1 MRKKWTRCALK
12 LYWLRNAPTTTA
24 GIPSRHGAANSKFS
38 AVVRTHRAL
47 VLLAQR
53 VVEATS
59 DRRHKGH
66 PRFRRRLC
74 FSMIIGLSSDA
85 DRGKSSATG
94 RSWRA
99 SGRHCGRGALWI
111 PGVRHSHAR
120 YGRAAGCMLSRNQGM
135 KYRVLI
141 ADDHAIMREGVR
153 ALLQSDGSVEVVAAV
168 DNGRDAVRLA
178 VALKPDLAVMELT
191 MPQMDGLSAIRE
203 LVHHAVPTRILV
215 LTTHKTEEHVRASLK
230 AGAWGYVVKDAGAA
244 ELMLA
249 IHSVAQGKKFV
260 SPAVAE
266 RVVTGYLSADTGQAG
281 GSPSDVLTP
290 REKEVLKLIA
300 AGRRNREIAGC
311 LSLSVKTGEKHRANV
326 MKKLDLHNTAALTA
340 FAINDATLSAT

>member
-1 MRKKWTRCALK
+1 MARACVVF
-12 LYWLRNAPTTTA
+12 
-24 GIPSRHGAANSKFS
+24 GIGAVA
-38 AVVRTHRAL
+38 
-47 VLLAQR
+47 
-53 VVEATS
+53 
-59 DRRHKGH
+59 
-66 PRFRRRLC
+66 
-74 FSMIIGLSSDA
+74 
-85 DRGKSSATG
+85 
-94 RSWRA
+94 
-99 SGRHCGRGALWI
+99 GALFIVSFI
-111 PGVRHSHAR
+111 PEAFGDYPLAYAIAMLATAEQQVAH
-120 YGRAAGCMLSRNQGM
+120 MLSRNQGM

-153 ALLQSDGSVEVVAAV
+153 ALLLSDGSIEVVAAV

-203 LVHHAVPTRILV
+203 LVHRAVPTRILV
-215 LTTHKTEEHVRASLK
+215 LTRHKTEEHVRASLK
-230 AGAWGYVVKDAGAA
+230 AGAWGYVVKDASAA

-311 LSLSVKTGEKHRANV
+311 LSLSVKTVEKHRANV

>member
-1 MRKKWTRCALK
+1 MVRACVVF
-12 LYWLRNAPTTTA
+12 
-24 GIPSRHGAANSKFS
+24 GIGAVA
-38 AVVRTHRAL
+38 
-47 VLLAQR
+47 
-53 VVEATS
+53 
-59 DRRHKGH
+59 
-66 PRFRRRLC
+66 
-74 FSMIIGLSSDA
+74 
-85 DRGKSSATG
+85 
-94 RSWRA
+94 
-99 SGRHCGRGALWI
+99 GALLVDCLM
-111 PGVRHSHAR
+111 PEVFGDYPLAHAIAMLATAEQQLA
-120 YGRAAGCMLSRNQGM
+120 YMLSRNQGM

-153 ALLQSDGSVEVVAAV
+153 ALLLSDGSVEVVAAV

-191 MPQMDGLSAIRE
+191 MPQVDGLSAIRE
-203 LVHHAVPTRILV
+203 LVQRAVPTRVLV
-215 LTTHKTEEHVRASLK
+215 LTTHKTEDHVRASLK
-230 AGAWGYVVKDAGAA
+230 AGAWGYVVKDASAA

-266 RVVTGYLSADTGQAG
+266 RVVTGYLSADTGRAG
-281 GSPSDVLTP
+281 AGSPSDVLTP
-290 REKEVLKLIA
+290 REREVLKLIA

-311 LSLSVKTGEKHRANV
+311 LSLSVKTVEKHRANV

>member
-1 MRKKWTRCALK
+1 MVRACVVF
-12 LYWLRNAPTTTA
+12 
-24 GIPSRHGAANSKFS
+24 GAVA
-38 AVVRTHRAL
+38 
-47 VLLAQR
+47 
-53 VVEATS
+53 
-59 DRRHKGH
+59 
-66 PRFRRRLC
+66 
-74 FSMIIGLSSDA
+74 
-85 DRGKSSATG
+85 
-94 RSWRA
+94 
-99 SGRHCGRGALWI
+99 GALLIDSLI
-111 PGVRHSHAR
+111 PEVFGDYPLVHAIAMLGTAEQQVA
-120 YGRAAGCMLSRNQGM
+120 YMLSRNQGM

-153 ALLQSDGSVEVVAAV
+153 ALLLSDGGIEIVAAV

-178 VALKPDLAVMELT
+178 VTLKPDLAVMELT

-203 LVHHAVPTRILV
+203 LVHRAVPTRVLV
-215 LTTHKTEEHVRASLK
+215 LTRHKTEEHVRASLK
-230 AGAWGYVVKDAGAA
+230 AGAWGYVVKDASAA

-249 IHSVAQGKKFV
+249 VHSVAQGKKFV

-311 LSLSVKTGEKHRANV
+311 LSLSVKTVEKHRANV

-340 FAINDATLSAT
+340 FAINDATLL

>member
-1 MRKKWTRCALK
+1 MVRACVVF
-12 LYWLRNAPTTTA
+12 
-24 GIPSRHGAANSKFS
+24 GVAA
-38 AVVRTHRAL
+38 A
-47 VLLAQR
+47 
-53 VVEATS
+53 
-59 DRRHKGH
+59 
-66 PRFRRRLC
+66 
-74 FSMIIGLSSDA
+74 
-85 DRGKSSATG
+85 
-94 RSWRA
+94 
-99 SGRHCGRGALWI
+99 GALLIGSLI
-111 PGVRHSHAR
+111 PQVLEDYPLA
-120 YGRAAGCMLSRNQGM
+120 YAIAMLATAEQQVVYMLSRNQGM

-153 ALLQSDGSVEVVAAV
+153 ALLVSDGSIEVVAAV

-203 LVHHAVPTRILV
+203 LVQRAVPTRILV

-230 AGAWGYVVKDAGAA
+230 AGAWGYVVKDASAA

-266 RVVTGYLSADTGQAG
+266 RVVTGYLSADSPQAG
-281 GSPSDVLTP
+281 VASPAELLTP
-290 REKEVLKLIA
+290 REKQVLKLIA

-311 LSLSVKTGEKHRANV
+311 LSLSVKTVEKHRANV
-326 MKKLDLHNTAALTA
+326 MKKLGLHSTAALTA
-340 FAINDATLSAT
+340 FAIRDGTLSAT

>member
-1 MRKKWTRCALK
+1 MVRACVVF
-12 LYWLRNAPTTTA
+12 
-24 GIPSRHGAANSKFS
+24 GIGAVA
-38 AVVRTHRAL
+38 
-47 VLLAQR
+47 
-53 VVEATS
+53 
-59 DRRHKGH
+59 
-66 PRFRRRLC
+66 
-74 FSMIIGLSSDA
+74 
-85 DRGKSSATG
+85 
-94 RSWRA
+94 
-99 SGRHCGRGALWI
+99 GALLIDCLI
-111 PGVRHSHAR
+111 PEVFGDYPLAHAI
-120 YGRAAGCMLSRNQGM
+120 AMLATAEQQVAHMLSRNQGM

-153 ALLQSDGSVEVVAAV
+153 ALLLSDGSIEVVAAV

-203 LVHHAVPTRILV
+203 LVHRAVPTRILV
-215 LTTHKTEEHVRASLK
+215 LTTHKTEEHVRASLR
-230 AGAWGYVVKDAGAA
+230 AGAWGYVVKDASAA

-311 LSLSVKTGEKHRANV
+311 LSLSVKTVEKHRANV

-340 FAINDATLSAT
+340 FAINDATLL

>member
-1 MRKKWTRCALK
+1 MVRACVVF
-12 LYWLRNAPTTTA
+12 
-24 GIPSRHGAANSKFS
+24 GIGAVA
-38 AVVRTHRAL
+38 
-47 VLLAQR
+47 
-53 VVEATS
+53 
-59 DRRHKGH
+59 
-66 PRFRRRLC
+66 
-74 FSMIIGLSSDA
+74 
-85 DRGKSSATG
+85 
-94 RSWRA
+94 
-99 SGRHCGRGALWI
+99 GALFIVSFI
-111 PGVRHSHAR
+111 PEAFGDYPLAYAIAMLATAEQQVAH
-120 YGRAAGCMLSRNQGM
+120 MLSRNQGM

-153 ALLQSDGSVEVVAAV
+153 ALLLSDGSIEVVAAV

-203 LVHHAVPTRILV
+203 LVHRAVPTRILV
-215 LTTHKTEEHVRASLK
+215 LTRHKTEEHVRASLK
-230 AGAWGYVVKDAGAA
+230 AGAWGYVVKDASAA

-281 GSPSDVLTP
+281 AGSPSDVLTP

-311 LSLSVKTGEKHRANV
+311 LSLSVKTVEKHRANV

>member
-1 MRKKWTRCALK
+1 MVRACVVF
-12 LYWLRNAPTTTA
+12 
-24 GIPSRHGAANSKFS
+24 GIGAVA
-38 AVVRTHRAL
+38 
-47 VLLAQR
+47 
-53 VVEATS
+53 
-59 DRRHKGH
+59 
-66 PRFRRRLC
+66 
-74 FSMIIGLSSDA
+74 
-85 DRGKSSATG
+85 
-94 RSWRA
+94 
-99 SGRHCGRGALWI
+99 GALFIVSFI
-111 PGVRHSHAR
+111 PEAFGDYPLAYAIAMLATAEQQVAH
-120 YGRAAGCMLSRNQGM
+120 MLSRNQGM

-153 ALLQSDGSVEVVAAV
+153 ALLLSDGSIEVVAAV

-203 LVHHAVPTRILV
+203 LVHRAVPTRILV
-215 LTTHKTEEHVRASLK
+215 LTRHKTEEHVRASLK
-230 AGAWGYVVKDAGAA
+230 AGAWGYVVKDASAA

-311 LSLSVKTGEKHRANV
+311 LSLSVKTVEKHRANV
-326 MKKLDLHNTAALTA
+326 MKKLDPHNTAALTA

>member
-1 MRKKWTRCALK
+1 MVRACVVF
-12 LYWLRNAPTTTA
+12 
-24 GIPSRHGAANSKFS
+24 GIGAVA
-38 AVVRTHRAL
+38 
-47 VLLAQR
+47 
-53 VVEATS
+53 
-59 DRRHKGH
+59 
-66 PRFRRRLC
+66 
-74 FSMIIGLSSDA
+74 
-85 DRGKSSATG
+85 
-94 RSWRA
+94 
-99 SGRHCGRGALWI
+99 GALLIDCLI
-111 PGVRHSHAR
+111 PGVFGDYPVA
-120 YGRAAGCMLSRNQGM
+120 YAIAMLTTAEQQVAYMLSRNQGM

-153 ALLQSDGSVEVVAAV
+153 ALLLSDGSIEVVAAV

-203 LVHHAVPTRILV
+203 LVQRAVPTRILV
-215 LTTHKTEEHVRASLK
+215 LTTHKTEEHVRASLR
-230 AGAWGYVVKDAGAA
+230 AGAWGYVVKDASAA

-311 LSLSVKTGEKHRANV
+311 LSLSVKTVEKHRANV

>member
-1 MRKKWTRCALK
+1 MVRACVVF
-12 LYWLRNAPTTTA
+12 
-24 GIPSRHGAANSKFS
+24 GIGAVA
-38 AVVRTHRAL
+38 
-47 VLLAQR
+47 
-53 VVEATS
+53 
-59 DRRHKGH
+59 
-66 PRFRRRLC
+66 
-74 FSMIIGLSSDA
+74 
-85 DRGKSSATG
+85 
-94 RSWRA
+94 
-99 SGRHCGRGALWI
+99 GALLIDCLI
-111 PGVRHSHAR
+111 PGVFGDYPVA
-120 YGRAAGCMLSRNQGM
+120 YAIAMLTTAEQQVAYMLSRNQGM

-249 IHSVAQGKKFV
+249 IHSVAQGRKFI
-260 SPAVAE
+260 SPAVTECIVA
-266 RVVTGYLSADTGQAG
+266 GYLSADCVQAG
-281 GSPSDVLTP
+281 AGSPSDVLTP
-290 REKEVLKLIA
+290 REKQVLKLIA
-300 AGRRNREIAGC
+300 AGRRNREIAE
-311 LSLSVKTGEKHRANV
+311 SLSVSVKTVERHRANL
-326 MKKLDLHNTAALTA
+326 MTKLDLHSTAALTV
-340 FAINDATLSAT
+340 FAIKDATLSAT

>member
-1 MRKKWTRCALK
+1 MVLDC
-12 LYWLRNAPTTTA
+12 LRITTGGVMVRA
-24 GIPSRHGAANSKFS
+24 CVVFGIGAVA
-38 AVVRTHRAL
+38 
-47 VLLAQR
+47 
-53 VVEATS
+53 
-59 DRRHKGH
+59 
-66 PRFRRRLC
+66 
-74 FSMIIGLSSDA
+74 
-85 DRGKSSATG
+85 
-94 RSWRA
+94 
-99 SGRHCGRGALWI
+99 GALLVDCLM
-111 PGVRHSHAR
+111 PEVFGDYPLAHAIAMLATAEQQLA
-120 YGRAAGCMLSRNQGM
+120 YMLSRNQGM

-153 ALLQSDGSVEVVAAV
+153 ALLLSDGSIEVVAAV

-203 LVHHAVPTRILV
+203 LVHRAVPTRVLV
-215 LTTHKTEEHVRASLK
+215 LTGHKTEEHVRASLR
-230 AGAWGYVVKDAGAA
+230 AGAWGYVVKDASAA

-260 SPAVAE
+260 SPVVTE
-266 RVVTGYLSADTGQAG
+266 RIVTGYLSADTGQAG
-281 GSPSDVLTP
+281 GSPADVLTP

-311 LSLSVKTGEKHRANV
+311 LSLSVKTVEQHRANV
-326 MKKLDLHNTAALTA
+326 MKKLGLHNTAALTA

>member
-1 MRKKWTRCALK
+1 MVRACVVF
-12 LYWLRNAPTTTA
+12 
-24 GIPSRHGAANSKFS
+24 GIGAVA
-38 AVVRTHRAL
+38 
-47 VLLAQR
+47 
-53 VVEATS
+53 
-59 DRRHKGH
+59 
-66 PRFRRRLC
+66 
-74 FSMIIGLSSDA
+74 
-85 DRGKSSATG
+85 
-94 RSWRA
+94 
-99 SGRHCGRGALWI
+99 GALLIDCLI
-111 PGVRHSHAR
+111 PEVFGDYPLAHAI
-120 YGRAAGCMLSRNQGM
+120 AMLATAEQQLAHMLSRNQGM

-203 LVHHAVPTRILV
+203 LVHRAVPTRVLV
-215 LTTHKTEEHVRASLK
+215 LTGHKTEEHVRASLR
-230 AGAWGYVVKDAGAA
+230 AGAWGYVVKDASAA

-311 LSLSVKTGEKHRANV
+311 LSLSVKTVEKHRANV